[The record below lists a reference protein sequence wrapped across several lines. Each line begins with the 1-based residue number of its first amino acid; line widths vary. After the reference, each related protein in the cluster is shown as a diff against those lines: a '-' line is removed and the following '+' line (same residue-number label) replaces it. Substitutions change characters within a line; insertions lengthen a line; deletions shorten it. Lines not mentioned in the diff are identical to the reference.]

1 MIVSGGKIIALGK
14 VEHDTTLSGNGREE
28 PLGLDYDLLREIQ
41 STSGKMDK
49 SVFDSWSA
57 QTAYWDISPYIGTG
71 GIGITDHHVYVSA
84 EYMYSSGMSAYAQ
97 SAWVDENF
105 LKKTD
110 KPDVPEYFGGFGI
123 ERTEDGDNFR
133 FSFSGASTYG
143 PLSGDGT
150 NARPFGLEKS
160 FMDDLNTLYDD
171 VETLKT
177 DVGSLN
183 EEFERLN
190 REVQLLNSASARW
203 DSYSADRSAEVF
215 STDGSVI
222 VSSGHRGDGTNTF
235 DLSVEKAQA
244 PSIFGYSGVKAE
256 YNQEANQYEVGI
268 SGDIPY
274 PYGIMMRENG
284 INTLQFYRP

>member
-49 SVFDSWSA
+49 SLFDSWSA

-84 EYMYSSGMSAYAQ
+84 EYMYSSGMSSYAQ

-105 LKKTD
+105 QKKTD
-110 KPDVPEYFGGFGI
+110 RPDAHEYFGGFGI
-123 ERTEDGDNFR
+123 ERTAHGDDFI
-133 FSFSGASTYG
+133 FSFSGTSASS

-150 NARPFGLEKS
+150 HARPFGIEKS
-160 FMDDLNTLYDD
+160 FMDEVNTLYDD
-171 VETLKT
+171 VEMLKT
-177 DVGSLN
+177 DVGGLN
-183 EEFERLN
+183 RKFDGLD
-190 REVQLLNSASARW
+190 REVQLLNAASARW
-203 DSYSADRSAEVF
+203 DTYSAERSTEVF
-215 STDGSVI
+215 SSDGSVM
-222 VSSGHRGDGTNTF
+222 VTSGRRADGTNMF
-235 DLSVEKAQA
+235 DLSVDKAQA
-244 PSIFGYSGVKAE
+244 PGIFGYSGIKAE
-256 YNQEANQYEVGI
+256 YNREEHKYEVGI